1 MADGVYKLPFVVR
14 YFSCLQL
21 FRTGAP
27 ALVPPRSCDLYCS
40 WCVGVGGKLGRF
52 LDQISLWSGFSAFSP
67 VLLVYQIDDGRIQ
80 PDRIPT
86 LRQEHNAY
94 DIYNTYMNKRLCV
107 YETNL
112 IC

>member
-21 FRTGAP
+21 SEQVPLLWSFPG
-27 ALVPPRSCDLYCS
+27 LVTSIAVGV
-40 WCVGVGGKLGRF
+40 VGVGGKA
-52 LDQISLWSGFSAFSP
+52 DPISLWSGFSAFSP

-86 LRQEHNAY
+86 LPHERH
-94 DIYNTYMNKRLCV
+94 L
-107 YETNL
+107 
-112 IC
+112 